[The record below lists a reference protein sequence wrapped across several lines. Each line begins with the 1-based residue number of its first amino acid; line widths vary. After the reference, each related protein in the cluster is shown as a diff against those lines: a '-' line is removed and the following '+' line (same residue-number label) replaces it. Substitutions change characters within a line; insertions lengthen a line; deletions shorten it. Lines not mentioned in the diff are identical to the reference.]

1 MLLWFS
7 VPTLFIAA
15 IVGVISMDV
24 LFRCLGVRL
33 HISPSLGK
41 FSRRKGRDDTDM
53 VWPPGNCDRFDSTRT
68 WLGRKDQTERGD
80 RKAEG

>member
-15 IVGVISMDV
+15 IVGVITMDV

-33 HISPSLGK
+33 HISPSLGR
-41 FSRRKGRDDTDM
+41 FSRRKGRS
-53 VWPPGNCDRFDSTRT
+53 PGDCDRFDSTRT
-68 WLGRKDQTERGD
+68 WLGREDQTERGD